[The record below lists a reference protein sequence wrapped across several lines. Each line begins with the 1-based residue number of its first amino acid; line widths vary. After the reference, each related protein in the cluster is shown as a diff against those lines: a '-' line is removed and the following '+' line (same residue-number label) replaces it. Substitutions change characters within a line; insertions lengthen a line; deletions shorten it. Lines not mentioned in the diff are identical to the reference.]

1 MTNQTQE
8 GLDNK
13 FYDNNMGNTI
23 DDGSNYIKTSP
34 VTLSPSLQLLP
45 LGKFILYQ
53 IR

>member
-34 VTLSPSLQLLP
+34 VTPSPSLQLLP